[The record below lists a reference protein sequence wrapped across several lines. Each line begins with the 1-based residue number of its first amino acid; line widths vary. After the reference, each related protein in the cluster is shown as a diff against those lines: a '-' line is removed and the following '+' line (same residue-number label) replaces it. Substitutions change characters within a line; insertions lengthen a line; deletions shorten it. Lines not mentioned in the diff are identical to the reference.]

1 MMIVFATVLFLLL
14 LTVGWVLIAPLTLRI
29 DTVSG
34 DYDLRLRGIGGM
46 RLQAGPGDWV
56 VKARVLFWKKEW
68 DLWRWLG
75 QARRRKKG
83 DGKARQPK
91 TSRRRSRRISWKKM
105 VRILKS
111 FRVRRFRVEIDT
123 DDYVLNA
130 YLFPVF
136 HLLSRGRLQINFNGR
151 NDIQI
156 EITNRIG
163 RIAWAWLR

>member
-1 MMIVFATVLFLLL
+1 
-14 LTVGWVLIAPLTLRI
+14 
-29 DTVSG
+29 
-34 DYDLRLRGIGGM
+34 
-46 RLQAGPGDWV
+46 
-56 VKARVLFWKKEW
+56 
-68 DLWRWLG
+68 
-75 QARRRKKG
+75 
-83 DGKARQPK
+83 
-91 TSRRRSRRISWKKM
+91 M